1 LRHFLMKNDHQFI
14 QTASGQTQ
22 GSLRMRGDFH
32 SFDRSGEYAA
42 QARPTVNPEW
52 RQRARGSVAK
62 M

>member
-1 LRHFLMKNDHQFI
+1 
-14 QTASGQTQ
+14 
-22 GSLRMRGDFH
+22 MRGDFR